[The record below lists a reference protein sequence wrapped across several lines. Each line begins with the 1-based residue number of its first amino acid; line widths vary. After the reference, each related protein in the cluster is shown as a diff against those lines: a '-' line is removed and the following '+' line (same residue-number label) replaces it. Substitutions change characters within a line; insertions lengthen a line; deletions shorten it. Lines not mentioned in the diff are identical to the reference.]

1 MEGTLFLGYLFSTG
15 TLILGTIII
24 AAIAT
29 FTFYKGWWKL

>member
-1 MEGTLFLGYLFSTG
+1 MVGTLFLGYPFSTG

>member
-1 MEGTLFLGYLFSTG
+1 MEGTLFLGYPASTG
-15 TLILGTIII
+15 ILILGTIVI